1 MLDFQY
7 CNATRFIFGRGHEDR
22 VGEYIKEYGAKK
34 VLVMH
39 YGTGL
44 DFENKLNER
53 ILRSLKAAG
62 LDYVDFTGIERSE
75 ITIGDRAVQI
85 VKEEGIDFLL
95 PVGGGAVIDVA
106 KYVAV
111 AARYD
116 GDTWED
122 FYVNH
127 KKPLPDPIM
136 LGAVS
141 TVAASGSENSP
152 DSVIGKGT
160 LKRTMSDLKIR
171 PLFAIIDPELLYT
184 LPPKITA
191 AGAADI
197 MAHAHE
203 RYFSPTPDNY
213 FTDELNEAA
222 IRTIIR
228 YAPVAMAEPD
238 NYNARAQMLWAGLL
252 AHNGMFEVG
261 RETDR
266 AVHCIE
272 SEIGGMYHSI
282 HGIGCGAVTMAW
294 AKYMCKRD
302 IPKFTTYFHRVWGV
316 EMDMLSPENMLREG
330 IRRMVSFYTALGI
343 PENFA
348 ELGVREED
356 VPTLVSTTRVT
367 PEGLVGGYSR
377 LTKEDLTH
385 IYMIGLGKE
394 TVEI

>member
-1 MLDFQY
+1 
-7 CNATRFIFGRGHEDR
+7 
-22 VGEYIKEYGAKK
+22 
-34 VLVMH
+34 
-39 YGTGL
+39 
-44 DFENKLNER
+44 
-53 ILRSLKAAG
+53 
-62 LDYVDFTGIERSE
+62 
-75 ITIGDRAVQI
+75 
-85 VKEEGIDFLL
+85 
-95 PVGGGAVIDVA
+95 
-106 KYVAV
+106 
-111 AARYD
+111 
-116 GDTWED
+116 
-122 FYVNH
+122 
-127 KKPLPDPIM
+127 
-136 LGAVS
+136 
-141 TVAASGSENSP
+141 
-152 DSVIGKGT
+152 
-160 LKRTMSDLKIR
+160 
-171 PLFAIIDPELLYT
+171 
-184 LPPKITA
+184 
-191 AGAADI
+191 
-197 MAHAHE
+197 
-203 RYFSPTPDNY
+203 
-213 FTDELNEAA
+213 
-222 IRTIIR
+222 
-228 YAPVAMAEPD
+228 MAEPD

-282 HGIGCGAVTMAW
+282 HGTGCGAVTMAW

>member
-7 CNATRFIFGRGHEDR
+7 QNATRFIFGKGQTNR
-22 VGEYIKEYGAKK
+22 VGSYIKEYGARK
-34 VLVMH
+34 VMVLH

-44 DFENKLNER
+44 DFENKLIDNV
-53 ILRSLKAAG
+53 LHSLQQAG
-62 LDYVDFTGIERSE
+62 LEYIDFQGIERAEFE
-75 ITIGDRAVQI
+75 IAQRALDIVQ
-85 VKEEGIDFLL
+85 KEEVDFLL
-95 PVGGGAVIDVA
+95 PVGGGTVIDVA

-111 AARYD
+111 AARYP
-116 GDTWED
+116 GDVWED
-122 FYVNH
+122 FYLH
-127 KKPLPDPIM
+127 HDTPMPDPLL

-152 DSVIGKGT
+152 DSVIAKGT

-171 PLFAIIDPELLYT
+171 PIFAILDPELIFS
-184 LPPKITA
+184 LPAKLTA

-197 MAHAHE
+197 MGHAHE

-213 FTDELNEAA
+213 FTDELNEAVL
-222 IRTIIR
+222 RTIIKFT
-228 YAPVAMAEPD
+228 PVALRNPRD
-238 NYNARAQMLWAGLL
+238 YNARAQMLWAGLL
-252 AHNGMFEVG
+252 AHNGQFEVG

-282 HGIGCGAVTMAW
+282 HGIGIGCVTLAW

-302 IPKFTTYFHRVWGV
+302 VPKFTTYFNRVWGV
-316 EMDMLSPENMLREG
+316 EMDMLDPNNMLREG
-330 IRRMVSFYTALGI
+330 IRKMTAFYTSIGI
-343 PENFA
+343 PVNFSD
-348 ELGVREED
+348 LGVQEED

-367 PEGLVGGYSR
+367 QAGTVGGYSR
-377 LTKEDLTH
+377 LSKEDLLY

-394 TVEI
+394 EPEL

>member
-7 CNATRFIFGRGHEDR
+7 CNATRFIFGRNHEDH

-34 VLVMH
+34 VMVLH

-44 DFENKLNER
+44 DFENKLHER
-53 ILRSLKAAG
+53 IQKSLTAAG
-62 LDYVDFTGIERSE
+62 LAFVDFTGIERSE
-75 ITIGDRAVQI
+75 ITIADRAVEI
-85 VKEEGIDFLL
+85 VKKEGVDFLL

-116 GDTWED
+116 GDTWQD
-122 FYVNH
+122 FYVEH
-127 KKPLPDPIM
+127 KKPLPDPVM

-282 HGIGCGAVTMAW
+282 HGTGCGAVTMAW
-294 AKYMCKRD
+294 VKYMCKRD
-302 IPKFTTYFHRVWGV
+302 VPKFTTYFHRVWGV

-330 IRRMVSFYTALGI
+330 VRRMVSFYTSLGI
-343 PENFA
+343 PEDLA